1 MVTLLRLRHLNASK
15 LHLNKRSTQMLYNGY
30 LIVQIDSLSYIAWIV
45 ITEKIVIPMTMMKVK
60 LSLSSVQFAQVT

>member
-1 MVTLLRLRHLNASK
+1 
-15 LHLNKRSTQMLYNGY
+15 MLYNGY